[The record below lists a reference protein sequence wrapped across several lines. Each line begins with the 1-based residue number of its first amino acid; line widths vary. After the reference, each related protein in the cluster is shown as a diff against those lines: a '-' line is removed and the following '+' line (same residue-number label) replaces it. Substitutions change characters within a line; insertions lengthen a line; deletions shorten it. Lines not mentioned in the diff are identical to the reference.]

1 MSLPNSLLP
10 EDTVSSKVTHSKTVS
25 SLFLCNL
32 IFPSGNQM
40 SAKSQAHP
48 PSRSWLRITITA
60 NETISD
66 PIADFICEQ
75 TGGVEQIPVASANA
89 AQEQIIGYLENGPHA
104 QENLE
109 KITEYLAELACL
121 TQGEGKTR
129 LETEIIADEDWNKT
143 WKAGFK
149 PLPITPHLVI
159 KPTWESYLP
168 NPGEKVIEMDPGMAF
183 GTGHHAST
191 KLALDF
197 IEALFHGTNT
207 PPKSVLDVGTGTGI
221 LAMAAALFGAQE
233 VLAIDND
240 PEAVVVA
247 EENILR
253 NRLTP
258 TIKTNGANLE
268 DIPRQFDLVIANI
281 IHDTLI
287 DLAAGLANRLAPN
300 GRLILAGILTG
311 PQTDSIRAAY
321 NALGLKHQETRSEG
335 EWSALLFS
343 RP

>member
-1 MSLPNSLLP
+1 MP
-10 EDTVSSKVTHSKTVS
+10 
-25 SLFLCNL
+25 
-32 IFPSGNQM
+32 
-40 SAKSQAHP
+40 AKSQAHP
-48 PSRSWLRITITA
+48 PNKSWLRITITA
-60 NETISD
+60 SETISD

-75 TGGVEQIPVASANA
+75 TGGVEQIPVVSANA

-104 QENLE
+104 QEKLE
-109 KITEYLAELACL
+109 KITEYLQELAHL
-121 TQGEGKTR
+121 ASEEGKTR

-143 WKAGFK
+143 WKEGFK
-149 PLPITPHLVI
+149 PLPITAHLVI

-168 NPGEKVIEMDPGMAF
+168 GPGEKVIEMDPGMAF

-191 KLALDF
+191 KLALEF
-197 IEALFHGTNT
+197 VEGLFHGTKT
-207 PPKSVLDVGTGTGI
+207 PPKTVLDVGTGTGI

-253 NRLTP
+253 NNLNSV
-258 TIKTNGANLE
+258 IKTNGVALE

-287 DLAAGLANRLAPN
+287 DLAAGLAARLAPN
-300 GRLILAGILTG
+300 GRLIMAGILTG
-311 PQTDSIRAAY
+311 HQTDNIRAAY

-335 EWSALLFS
+335 EWSALLFMQ
-343 RP
+343 P

>member
-1 MSLPNSLLP
+1 MP
-10 EDTVSSKVTHSKTVS
+10 
-25 SLFLCNL
+25 
-32 IFPSGNQM
+32 
-40 SAKSQAHP
+40 AKSQAHQP
-48 PSRSWLRITITA
+48 HKSWLKITITA
-60 NETISD
+60 SETISD

-75 TGGVEQIPVASANA
+75 TGGVEQIPVVSANA
-89 AQEQIIGYLENGPHA
+89 AQEQIVGYLENGPHA
-104 QENLE
+104 QEKLE
-109 KITEYLAELACL
+109 KITAYLQELAHL
-121 TQGEGKTR
+121 ASEEGKTR
-129 LETEIIADEDWNKT
+129 LETEVIADEDWNKT
-143 WKAGFK
+143 WKEGFK

-168 NPGEKVIEMDPGMAF
+168 GPGEKVIEMDPGMAF

-191 KLALDF
+191 KLALEF
-197 IEALFHGTNT
+197 VEGLFHDTKT
-207 PPKSVLDVGTGTGI
+207 PPKTVLDVGTGTGI

-253 NRLTP
+253 NGLNSI
-258 TIKTNGANLE
+258 IKADGVALA

-287 DLAAGLANRLAPN
+287 DLAASLAARLAPN
-300 GRLILAGILTG
+300 GRLIMAGILTG
-311 PQTDSIRAAY
+311 HQTDNIRAAY

-335 EWSALLFS
+335 EWSALLFMQ
-343 RP
+343 P

>member
-1 MSLPNSLLP
+1 MPA
-10 EDTVSSKVTHSKTVS
+10 E
-25 SLFLCNL
+25 
-32 IFPSGNQM
+32 NQI
-40 SAKSQAHP
+40 SP
-48 PSRSWLRITITA
+48 PSRSWLRITVTA
-60 NETISD
+60 SETISD

-75 TGGVEQIPVASANA
+75 TGGVEQIPVASVNA
-89 AQEQIIGYLENGPHA
+89 AQERIVGYLENGPHV
-104 QENLE
+104 QEILK
-109 KITEYLAELACL
+109 KITDYLAEFACL
-121 TQGEGKTR
+121 TPTEGKTL

-143 WKAGFK
+143 WKEGFK
-149 PLPITPHLVI
+149 PLPITAHLVI
-159 KPTWESYLP
+159 KPTWESYHP
-168 NPGEKVIEMDPGMAF
+168 APGEKIIEMDPGMAF

-191 KLALDF
+191 KLALE
-197 IEALFHGTNT
+197 ITETLFYDKES
-207 PPKSVLDVGTGTGI
+207 PPKTVLDVGTGTGI

-240 PEAVVVA
+240 PEAVLVA

-253 NRLTP
+253 NALQPAITA
-258 TIKTNGANLE
+258 TGVALE

-287 DLAAGLANRLAPN
+287 ELADSLAAHLAPN
-300 GRLILAGILTG
+300 GRLIMAGILSG
-311 PQTDSIRAAY
+311 PQTDNIRAAY

>member
-1 MSLPNSLLP
+1 MP
-10 EDTVSSKVTHSKTVS
+10 
-25 SLFLCNL
+25 
-32 IFPSGNQM
+32 
-40 SAKSQAHP
+40 AKSQAHSP
-48 PSRSWLRITITA
+48 NKSWLRITITA
-60 NETISD
+60 SETISD

-89 AQEQIIGYLENGPHA
+89 AQEQIVGYLENGPQA
-104 QENLE
+104 PEKLK

-121 TQGEGKTR
+121 APGEGKTR
-129 LETEIIADEDWNKT
+129 LETDIIPDEDWNKA
-143 WKAGFK
+143 WKERFK

-159 KPTWESYLP
+159 KPTWESYQP
-168 NPGEKVIEMDPGMAF
+168 GPGERVIEMDPGMAF

-197 IEALFHGTNT
+197 IEALFHGIRT
-207 PPKSVLDVGTGTGI
+207 PPKTVLDVGTGTGI

-253 NRLTP
+253 NGLAP
-258 TIKTNGANLE
+258 TIKANGVALE

-287 DLAAGLANRLAPN
+287 DLAASLAARLAAN

-335 EWSALLFS
+335 EWSALLFAQ
-343 RP
+343 P

>member
-1 MSLPNSLLP
+1 MPA
-10 EDTVSSKVTHSKTVS
+10 E
-25 SLFLCNL
+25 
-32 IFPSGNQM
+32 
-40 SAKSQAHP
+40 SQAHP
-48 PSRSWLRITITA
+48 PSRSWLRITVTA
-60 NETISD
+60 SETISD

-89 AQEQIIGYLENGPHA
+89 AQEQIVGYLENGPHVP
-104 QENLE
+104 EKLK
-109 KITEYLAELACL
+109 KITDFLAELACL
-121 TQGEGKTR
+121 TPGEGKTR
-129 LETEIIADEDWNKT
+129 LETEIIPDEDWNKT

-159 KPTWESYLP
+159 KPTWESYQP
-168 NPGEKVIEMDPGMAF
+168 TPGEKVIEMDPGMAF

-191 KLALDF
+191 KLALE
-197 IEALFHGTNT
+197 ITEALFFDQEA
-207 PPKSVLDVGTGTGI
+207 PPKTVLDVGTGTGI

-253 NRLTP
+253 NGLLPIITAQG
-258 TIKTNGANLE
+258 IALE
-268 DIPRQFDLVIANI
+268 EIPRQFDLVIANI

-287 DLAAGLANRLAPN
+287 DLAATLAARLAPN

-335 EWSALLFS
+335 EWSALLFAQ
-343 RP
+343 P

>member
-1 MSLPNSLLP
+1 MPAENPTASP
-10 EDTVSSKVTHSKTVS
+10 SK
-25 SLFLCNL
+25 
-32 IFPSGNQM
+32 
-40 SAKSQAHP
+40 
-48 PSRSWLRITITA
+48 SWLKITITA

-75 TGGVEQIPVASANA
+75 TGGVEQIPVIAAGA
-89 AQEQIIGYLENGPHA
+89 AQEQIVGYLENDPNV
-104 QENLE
+104 EEKLK

-121 TQGEGKTR
+121 ASGEEKTH
-129 LETEIIADEDWNKT
+129 LETEVIPDEDWNKA
-143 WKAGFK
+143 WKERFK
-149 PLPITPHLVI
+149 PLPITAHLVI
-159 KPTWESYLP
+159 KPTWEAYQP

-191 KLALDF
+191 KLALEF
-197 IEALFHGTNT
+197 IEGLFHDTNKT
-207 PPKSVLDVGTGTGI
+207 PKTVLDVGTGTGI

-247 EENILR
+247 DENIQR
-253 NRLTP
+253 NGLTP
-258 TIKTNGANLE
+258 TITANGVDLK

-287 DLAAGLANRLAPN
+287 ELAASLAAHLNQN
-300 GRLILAGILTG
+300 GKLIMAGILTG
-311 PQTDSIRAAY
+311 PQTDNIRAAY
-321 NALGLKHQETRSEG
+321 NALGLKHLETRSEG
-335 EWSALLFS
+335 EWSALLFT

>member
-1 MSLPNSLLP
+1 MP
-10 EDTVSSKVTHSKTVS
+10 
-25 SLFLCNL
+25 
-32 IFPSGNQM
+32 
-40 SAKSQAHP
+40 AKSQAHP

-60 NETISD
+60 SESVSD

-75 TGGVEQIPVASANA
+75 TGGVEQIPIATANA
-89 AQEQIIGYLENGPHA
+89 AQEQIVGYLENGPHA
-104 QENLE
+104 PEKLK

-121 TQGEGKTR
+121 ASGEGKTR
-129 LETEIIADEDWNKT
+129 VETEIIPDEDWNKT
-143 WKAGFK
+143 WKESFK
-149 PLPITPHLVI
+149 PLPITAHLVI
-159 KPTWESYLP
+159 KPTWESYQ
-168 NPGEKVIEMDPGMAF
+168 PGPSEKVIEMDPGMAF

-191 KLALDF
+191 KLALEF
-197 IEALFHGTNT
+197 IETLFYGKET
-207 PPKSVLDVGTGTGI
+207 PPPKTVLDVGTGTGI

-253 NRLTP
+253 NGLLP
-258 TIKTNGANLE
+258 TITTDGIALE

-287 DLAAGLANRLAPN
+287 ELASSLATHLAPN
-300 GRLILAGILTG
+300 GRLIMAGILTG
-311 PQTDSIRAAY
+311 HQTDSIRAAY

-335 EWSALLFS
+335 EWSALLFAQ
-343 RP
+343 P

>member
-1 MSLPNSLLP
+1 MPAEN
-10 EDTVSSKVTHSKTVS
+10 
-25 SLFLCNL
+25 
-32 IFPSGNQM
+32 
-40 SAKSQAHP
+40 QAHP
-48 PSRSWLRITITA
+48 SSKSWLRITVTA

-89 AQEQIIGYLENGPHA
+89 AQEQIIGYLENGPHIP
-104 QENLE
+104 E
-109 KITEYLAELACL
+109 KLKKIKDFLAELACL
-121 TQGEGKTR
+121 TEGEGGTR
-129 LETEIIADEDWNKT
+129 LETEIIPDEDWNKT

-149 PLPITPHLVI
+149 PLPITAHLVI
-159 KPTWESYLP
+159 KPTWEPYQP
-168 NPGEKVIEMDPGMAF
+168 NTGEKVIEMDPGMAF

-191 KLALDF
+191 KLALEITESLF
-197 IEALFHGTNT
+197 YGKEA
-207 PPKSVLDVGTGTGI
+207 PPKTVLDVGTGTGI

-247 EENILR
+247 EENIRR
-253 NRLTP
+253 NGLLPIITAQG
-258 TIKTNGANLE
+258 IALE
-268 DIPRQFDLVIANI
+268 EIPRQFDLVIANI

-287 DLAAGLANRLAPN
+287 DLAAPLAARLAPK

-335 EWSALLFS
+335 EWSALLFTQ
-343 RP
+343 P